1 MNKLITSTDF
11 NGNVSESYKT
21 LRTNLMFRNFDKELK
36 LINIVST
43 TPSEG
48 KSSVISNLANVYA
61 QLGKMVLLVD
71 FDLRKPSIHHKLGIR
86 NTVGIND
93 FLSGISKLEDVVRK
107 YDNHFYVITSGT
119 KTIYYNELIQ
129 SENLKNF
136 LEKMKENFDLIFI
149 DCPPIGLIS
158 DGVILS
164 SLCDCTL
171 FVVENDAIDKRAVLR
186 AYEQLKVANAN
197 VIGTIMTKVD
207 VSKGS
212 YGYQKYGYSYGYGE
226 EEPKKKSKFSKRNK

>member
-11 NGNVSESYKT
+11 NGNVAESYKT

-48 KSSVISNLANVYA
+48 KSSTIANLANVYA
-61 QLGKMVLLVD
+61 QLGKRVLLVHIVRIKTS
-71 FDLRKPSIHHKLGIR
+71 LHRKLGIR

-93 FLSGISKLEDVVRK
+93 FLSGVSNLEDVVKK
-107 YDNHFYVITSGT
+107 YDKHFYVITSGT
-119 KTIYYNELIQ
+119 KTIYYNELMQ
-129 SENLKNF
+129 SANLKNF
-136 LEKMKENFDLIFI
+136 LEKIKESFDLVFF
-149 DCPPIGLIS
+149 DCPPIGMIS

-171 FVVENDAIDKRAVLR
+171 LVVEHNAIDKRAVLR

-207 VSKGS
+207 ISKGS
-212 YGYQKYGYSYGYGE
+212 YGYKNYGYQYGYE
-226 EEPKKKSKFSKRNK
+226 